1 MAPGGILQ
9 LDPVELDESA
19 RVDGATPGQIF
30 WGVILPLSAPVLAV
44 IGLLSF
50 VSTLN
55 EYIIA
60 SQLLQAPKN
69 YTLSVGLYGFISD
82 QFGQEWGPFCA
93 GVVLAAVP
101 VGADLHR
108 APALDRRRAHP
119 GRGEGM
125 TTARAPLAAP
135 HHDGSEL
142 YVHEVPSELGD
153 DTVRLRVPRAS
164 AVDAVAVRYVTDGEP
179 HVAIAEVDEED
190 EGETWWRASFPVD
203 NPATPYRWL
212 LSGGVIGYGWV
223 TGDGLVGHDVPDAD
237 DFVCAVGDDGPA
249 WHVEGVVYEV
259 FPDRFARSGVE
270 RTPPEWAVPR
280 GWDDDPTGSGPT
292 TPLEWFGGDLGGIE
306 AHLDHLERLGVS
318 ILYTTPF
325 FPARSNHRYNATSF
339 DEVDPLLGGDEALVS
354 LVRAAHARGIRVIGD
369 LTINH
374 IGDDHAWFTSAQGG
388 EDSVERRFFWFDDG
402 LRHGYEAWAGVRT
415 LPKLDHR
422 DALLRERLLGD
433 AESVVLRWLRPPFDL
448 DGWRLDVANMA
459 GRRGDVDVAPRSRVR
474 RASRRSRPG
483 RTPCSSRSTRTTRG
497 ATSRATA
504 GTGRWRTWASRAP
517 RGNGF
522 AATCCRPSSNSAS
535 SASRS
540 RCRASTARPSRRR
553 CAASGRASRGAR
565 CCTAGS
571 CSSHDIARFKVV
583 SGSRE
588 RHLVG
593 VGLQMTTPGVPMVFA
608 GDELGLEGRWGEDA
622 RRPMPWDR
630 PEAWDAEL
638 LAAYRTLIG
647 LRRSS
652 AALTRGGIRFAH
664 VGPDAIAYLRETR
677 GERLLCLA
685 TRAATGDVR
694 LPLAAL
700 RTGALEPLSGRKPDR
715 R

>member
-1 MAPGGILQ
+1 
-9 LDPVELDESA
+9 
-19 RVDGATPGQIF
+19 
-30 WGVILPLSAPVLAV
+30 
-44 IGLLSF
+44 
-50 VSTLN
+50 
-55 EYIIA
+55 
-60 SQLLQAPKN
+60 
-69 YTLSVGLYGFISD
+69 
-82 QFGQEWGPFCA
+82 
-93 GVVLAAVP
+93 
-101 VGADLHR
+101 
-108 APALDRRRAHP
+108 
-119 GRGEGM
+119 M

-142 YVHEVPSELGD
+142 YVHEVPSELGGTT
-153 DTVRLRVPRAS
+153 TVRLRVPRAS

-270 RTPPEWAVPR
+270 RTPPEWAVHR

-374 IGDDHAWFTSAQGG
+374 IGDDHPWFTSAQGG

-433 AESVVLRWLRPPFDL
+433 AESVVRRWLRPPFDL

-459 GRRGDVDVAPRSRVR
+459 GRRGDVDVASEL
-474 RASRRSRPG
+474 A
-483 RTPCSSRSTRTTRG
+483 
-497 ATSRATA
+497 RAT
-504 GTGRWRTWASRAP
+504 R
-517 RGNGF
+517 F
-522 AATCCRPSSNSAS
+522 AALE
-535 SASRS
+535 
-540 RCRASTARPSRRR
+540 ARPDAVLVAEHSHDARRDLQGDGWHGTMAYMGFTR
-553 CAASGRASRGAR
+553 PAWEWLRGDVLPPELQLRFLGLPVEVPRLDGEAVTATMRRFRSGVPWRSVLH
-565 CCTAGS
+565 S
-571 CSSHDIARFKVV
+571 WVLLSSHDIARFKVV

-685 TRAATGDVR
+685 TRAATGDVC

-700 RTGALEPLSGRKPDR
+700 RTGALEPLFGAEARIDGETAVLPGDGPAFHVWKLG
-715 R
+715 

>member
-1 MAPGGILQ
+1 M
-9 LDPVELDESA
+9 
-19 RVDGATPGQIF
+19 
-30 WGVILPLSAPVLAV
+30 
-44 IGLLSF
+44 
-50 VSTLN
+50 
-55 EYIIA
+55 
-60 SQLLQAPKN
+60 
-69 YTLSVGLYGFISD
+69 
-82 QFGQEWGPFCA
+82 
-93 GVVLAAVP
+93 
-101 VGADLHR
+101 
-108 APALDRRRAHP
+108 
-119 GRGEGM
+119 
-125 TTARAPLAAP
+125 
-135 HHDGSEL
+135 
-142 YVHEVPSELGD
+142 
-153 DTVRLRVPRAS
+153 
-164 AVDAVAVRYVTDGEP
+164 
-179 HVAIAEVDEED
+179 
-190 EGETWWRASFPVD
+190 
-203 NPATPYRWL
+203 
-212 LSGGVIGYGWV
+212 
-223 TGDGLVGHDVPDAD
+223 
-237 DFVCAVGDDGPA
+237 
-249 WHVEGVVYEV
+249 
-259 FPDRFARSGVE
+259 
-270 RTPPEWAVPR
+270 
-280 GWDDDPTGSGPT
+280 
-292 TPLEWFGGDLGGIE
+292 
-306 AHLDHLERLGVS
+306 
-318 ILYTTPF
+318 
-325 FPARSNHRYNATSF
+325 
-339 DEVDPLLGGDEALVS
+339 
-354 LVRAAHARGIRVIGD
+354 IGD

-433 AESVVLRWLRPPFDL
+433 AESVVRRWLRPPFDL
-448 DGWRLDVANMA
+448 DGWRVDVANMA
-459 GRRGDVDVAPRSRVR
+459 GRRGDVDVASELA
-474 RASRRSRPG
+474 RARAPRRSRPG

-522 AATCCRPSSNSAS
+522 AATCCRRLQLRFLGLPVEVPRLDGEAVT
-535 SASRS
+535 ATMRRFRS
-540 RCRASTARPSRRR
+540 GVPWRSVLHRWVLL
-553 CAASGRASRGAR
+553 
-565 CCTAGS
+565 
-571 CSSHDIARFKVV
+571 SSHDIARFKVV

-700 RTGALEPLSGRKPDR
+700 RTGALEPLFGAEARIDGETAVLPGDGPAFHVWKLG
-715 R
+715 